1 MLLSIQRSL
10 CDRQTPFRID
20 ISMLDANTIL
30 RDRYQLDRQLGKNA
44 GRQTWLARDL
54 EQDEPVVVKLLT
66 FGGDVQ

>member
-1 MLLSIQRSL
+1 
-10 CDRQTPFRID
+10 
-20 ISMLDANTIL
+20 MLDANTIL